1 MNKVIPASHIDSVI
15 RLLHLIILVSFTG
28 AYFTGDNFDLHQL
41 HMLFGYLLAIA
52 LGLRIVWQFLAAK
65 MKVSRPFGWI
75 KRQQMSFNFLKLGR
89 QQVLG
94 SQKSLQYLSSA
105 LLHLSIFLI
114 ILVLPITVALG
125 YITENT
131 GDDSIRQI
139 HDLFANIFLGVVITH
154 IAAIILN
161 SLVIRQMIFLR
172 MFWISEG
179 IQAKVLFSLAIIIGI
194 MVYVDL
200 ICFESG
206 QWQQRLSILY

>member
-75 KRQQMSFNFLKLGR
+75 KRQQMSFNFLKLGK
-89 QQVLG
+89 QQTLG

-105 LLHLSIFLI
+105 LLHLSIFLM
-114 ILVLPITVALG
+114 VLLLPMTVILG
-125 YITENT
+125 YITETT
-131 GDDSIRQI
+131 GQHNIKEI
-139 HDLFANIFLGVVITH
+139 HDLFANLFLGVVIVH
-154 IAAIILN
+154 LAAIVLN
-161 SLVIRQMIFLR
+161 SLAIRQIIFQK
-172 MFWISEG
+172 MFWINEE
-179 IQAKVLFSLAIIIGI
+179 IQPKVLLYAALIVCTVIVFSLWF
-194 MVYVDL
+194 ML
-200 ICFESG
+200 T
-206 QWQQRLSILY
+206 

>member
-75 KRQQMSFNFLKLGR
+75 KRQQMSFNFLKLG
-89 QQVLG
+89 QQQTLG

-105 LLHLSIFLI
+105 LLHLSIFLM
-114 ILVLPITVALG
+114 VLLLPMTVILG
-125 YITENT
+125 YITETT
-131 GDDSIRQI
+131 GQHNIKEI
-139 HDLFANIFLGVVITH
+139 HDLFANIFLGVVIAH
-154 IAAIILN
+154 LAAIVLN
-161 SLVIRQMIFLR
+161 SLAIRQIIFQKML
-172 MFWISEG
+172 WINEE
-179 IQAKVLFSLAIIIGI
+179 IQPKVLLYAALIVCIVIVFSLWF
-194 MVYVDL
+194 ML
-200 ICFESG
+200 T
-206 QWQQRLSILY
+206 

>member
-75 KRQQMSFNFLKLGR
+75 KRQQMSFNFLKLGK
-89 QQVLG
+89 QQALG

-105 LLHLSIFLI
+105 LLHLSIFLM
-114 ILVLPITVALG
+114 VLLLPMTVILG
-125 YITENT
+125 YITETT
-131 GDDSIRQI
+131 GQHNIKEI
-139 HDLFANIFLGVVITH
+139 HDLFANLFLGVVIVH
-154 IAAIILN
+154 LAAIVLN
-161 SLVIRQMIFLR
+161 SLAIRQIIFQK
-172 MFWISEG
+172 MFWINEE
-179 IQAKVLFSLAIIIGI
+179 IQPKVLLYAALIVCIVIVFSLWF
-194 MVYVDL
+194 ML
-200 ICFESG
+200 T
-206 QWQQRLSILY
+206 